1 MSRLVAAFAAGA
13 FLSIAVS
20 YALMPVLQVAVGY
33 PALLACAGV
42 FVQGRSIEDIQAI
55 DFAHRMELSLVSIS
69 VDHAAKTVTA
79 TLLGGYLAVQVA
91 KCAPAFSRARQCL
104 RMTTPAGTGNH
115 QVAPWAKFRS

>member
-1 MSRLVAAFAAGA
+1 MWHASVMSRLVAAFAAGA

-33 PALLACAGV
+33 PALLAFAGV
-42 FVQGRSIEDIQAI
+42 FVQGRSLEDIQSI
-55 DFAHRMELSLVSIS
+55 DFAHRMELALVSIS

-91 KCAPAFSRARQCL
+91 KCAPAFLRAREFL
-104 RMTTPAGTGNH
+104 
-115 QVAPWAKFRS
+115 